1 MGPRKATHILAEAI
15 PRFDVQ
21 YILGCCSPQDD
32 TRMNDIG
39 QCSACVHCRVIAAR
53 RSRFY
58 FCERSATDPA
68 FPRYPRLPVRVC
80 VGFEAAG
87 DDGVDRLTTPES

>member
-1 MGPRKATHILAEAI
+1 
-15 PRFDVQ
+15 
-21 YILGCCSPQDD
+21 
-32 TRMNDIG
+32 MNDVG
-39 QCSACVHCRVIAAR
+39 LCAQCVHCRVITAR

-80 VGFEAAG
+80 AGFEARTG
-87 DDGVDRLTTPES
+87 EGTESPNDLPS

>member
-1 MGPRKATHILAEAI
+1 
-15 PRFDVQ
+15 
-21 YILGCCSPQDD
+21 
-32 TRMNDIG
+32 MNDVG
-39 QCSACVHCRVIAAR
+39 LCSNCVHCRVIAAR

-80 VGFEAAG
+80 AGFEEGG
-87 DDGVDRLTTPES
+87 DKEVDGLTTPNS

>member
-1 MGPRKATHILAEAI
+1 
-15 PRFDVQ
+15 
-21 YILGCCSPQDD
+21 
-32 TRMNDIG
+32 MNAVG
-39 QCSACVHCRVIAAR
+39 LCANCVHCRVITAR

-80 VGFEAAG
+80 VGFEARA
-87 DDGVDRLTTPES
+87 DYESGPPNDQDS